1 MHILPIPFFHLGV
14 MMHICLF
21 ISIYF
26 VNNNNSTIGEER
38 SNTS

>member
-1 MHILPIPFFHLGV
+1 MHILPIPSLFGCNDA
-14 MMHICLF
+14 CLF
-21 ISIYF
+21 IRKYLF